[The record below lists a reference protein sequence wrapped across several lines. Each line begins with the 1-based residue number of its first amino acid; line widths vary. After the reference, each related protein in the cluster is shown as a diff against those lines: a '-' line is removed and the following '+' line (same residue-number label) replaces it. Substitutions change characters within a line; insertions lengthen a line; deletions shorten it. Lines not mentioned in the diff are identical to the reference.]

1 MLTKKLINKY
11 NPPRIKYYLVFNTI
25 KTYKKK
31 GKINYQHG
39 SKHSLILKYYIQC
52 NLLKI
57 QLTLKINRIMIS
69 NKIRI
74 KTWPQINGSHAS
86 RRRNNI

>member
-39 SKHSLILKYYIQC
+39 SKQSLFSKKKEKENMDLSTRLY
-52 NLLKI
+52 
-57 QLTLKINRIMIS
+57 
-69 NKIRI
+69 
-74 KTWPQINGSHAS
+74 
-86 RRRNNI
+86 